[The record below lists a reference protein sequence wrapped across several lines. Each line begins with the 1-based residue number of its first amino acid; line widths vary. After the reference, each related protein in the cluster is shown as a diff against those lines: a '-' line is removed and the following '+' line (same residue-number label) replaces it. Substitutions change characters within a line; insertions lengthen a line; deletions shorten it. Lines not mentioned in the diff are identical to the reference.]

1 MPSTTI
7 SDHEFILDP
16 RGAKKAADLGPVFI
30 IDDGIPAYV
39 LLSIK
44 DYEQLVE
51 QRPKIT
57 ELLAMPQLEKEAF
70 DPAKATLQTRPADLT

>member
-1 MPSTTI
+1 MPNTTI
-7 SDHEFILDP
+7 SDREFILDA

-30 IDDGIPAYV
+30 IDGGIPAYV

-44 DYEQLVE
+44 EYQQLVV
-51 QRPKIT
+51 QRTKIT

-70 DPAKATLQTRPADLT
+70 DPAKAGLATRPADLT